1 MREYNLQVCKH
12 TEYVN
17 AETMT
22 REWKVRD
29 RFVRKTSD
37 NREEYL
43 WLEMVAD
50 VNKGVYDI
58 TVTTFNDCFPLNSV
72 PFGTKRTFLSQAF
85 SEFEHTDDYLIAS
98 FVDPFGEKICLKI
111 HEDIQHGVY
120 EHLTF

>member
-1 MREYNLQVCKH
+1 MREYSLQVCKH

-29 RFVRKTSD
+29 RFVRKTTDGS
-37 NREEYL
+37 EEYL

-50 VNKGVYDI
+50 TDRGVYDI
-58 TVTTFNDCFPLNSV
+58 TVTTFNDCFTLNSV

-85 SEFEHTDDYLIAS
+85 SEFEYTDDYIIAS
-98 FVDPFGEKICLKI
+98 FVDPFGETIRLKI
-111 HEDIQHGVY
+111 PEVIKYGTYDY
-120 EHLTF
+120 LTF

>member
-1 MREYNLQVCKH
+1 MREYSLQVCKH

-29 RFVRKTSD
+29 RFVRKTTD
-37 NREEYL
+37 GREEYL

-50 VNKGVYDI
+50 TDRGVYDI
-58 TVTTFNDCFPLNSV
+58 SVTTFNDCFTLNSV

-85 SEFEHTDDYLIAS
+85 SEFEHTDDDIIAS
-98 FVDPFGEKICLKI
+98 FVDPFGEKVCLRI
-111 HEDIQHGVY
+111 PEFIQHGTY
-120 EHLTF
+120 EHLSF